1 MYTLPLK
8 TDLNTVNILLKLSKA
23 SSKLGELNGVLK
35 TLPNPNVL
43 LNAIILGESKSSSEI
58 ENIFTTYDDL
68 FKEMASPTNN
78 SSAKEVLRYR
88 EAINC
93 GAKIVNEKGLITT
106 NDIISLHR
114 LVEPNK
120 GDIRKLPGTVIRNS
134 LTGETIYTP
143 PQNEIEIRE
152 SLRSLENYI
161 NRSSQYDPLID
172 MAVIHYYFESIHPFY
187 DGNGRTGRI
196 LNILFLV
203 LKGKLDL
210 PIIYLS
216 KYINEHK
223 QEYYRLLQEIQ
234 LDESSIED
242 FVIYILDAIEKMSI
256 FTIEYIE
263 KINQTIEETKNIIK
277 DKLPKIYSFELVE
290 ALFYEFY
297 TKNEH
302 LRERLNISRN
312 TASSY
317 LKQLEEVGVLT
328 KEKVGKEMI
337 YKNQLMYNLVN
348 EW

>member
-1 MYTLPLK
+1 MYKLPLK
-8 TDLNTVNILLKLSKA
+8 TNLNIVGVLLQVSKA

-68 FKEMASPTNN
+68 FKEMTAPSNN

-88 EAINC
+88 EAINY
-93 GAKIVNEKGLITT
+93 GAKIVQEKGFITT
-106 NDIISLHR
+106 NDIINIHHII
-114 LVEPNK
+114 EPDK
-120 GDIRKLPGTVIRNS
+120 GSIRKLPGTVIKNS
-134 LTGETIYTP
+134 LTGETIHTL
-143 PQNEIEIRE
+143 PQHETEIRE
-152 SLRSLENYI
+152 YLLDLENYI
-161 NRSSQYDPLID
+161 NYPSQYDPLID
-172 MAVIHYYFESIHPFY
+172 MAVIHYYFESIRPFY

-196 LNILFLV
+196 LNILFLI
-203 LKGKLDL
+203 LKERLDL
-210 PIIYLS
+210 PVIYLS

-234 LDESSIED
+234 TDESKIED
-242 FVIYILDAIEKMSI
+242 FVVYILVAIEKMSI
-256 FTIEYIE
+256 FTIDYIG
-263 KINQTIEETKNIIK
+263 KMNQTIEQTKIIIK

-297 TKNEH
+297 TKNEYF
-302 LRERLNISRN
+302 RERLHISRN

-317 LKQLEEVGVLT
+317 LNQLEDIGILT
-328 KEKVGKEMI
+328 KEQVGKEMI
-337 YKNQLMYNLVN
+337 YKNLLMYDLVN

>member
-114 LVEPNK
+114 LIEPNK

-143 PQNEIEIRE
+143 PISYKI
-152 SLRSLENYI
+152 
-161 NRSSQYDPLID
+161 
-172 MAVIHYYFESIHPFY
+172 
-187 DGNGRTGRI
+187 
-196 LNILFLV
+196 
-203 LKGKLDL
+203 KL
-210 PIIYLS
+210 S
-216 KYINEHK
+216 
-223 QEYYRLLQEIQ
+223 
-234 LDESSIED
+234 
-242 FVIYILDAIEKMSI
+242 
-256 FTIEYIE
+256 
-263 KINQTIEETKNIIK
+263 
-277 DKLPKIYSFELVE
+277 
-290 ALFYEFY
+290 
-297 TKNEH
+297 
-302 LRERLNISRN
+302 
-312 TASSY
+312 
-317 LKQLEEVGVLT
+317 
-328 KEKVGKEMI
+328 
-337 YKNQLMYNLVN
+337 
-348 EW
+348 